1 MTNKNYWKCIN
12 LEKEDE
18 KANKRIKIKQ
28 KNKRNSMEII
38 TLSTH
43 KNKTKNY

>member
-1 MTNKNYWKCIN
+1 MANKNYWKCIN

-28 KNKRNSMEII
+28 KNKSE
-38 TLSTH
+38 TVWKLLLSQLI
-43 KNKTKNY
+43 KTKKNY